1 MRRGRR
7 VTEAP
12 LLAWAET
19 QPSAKVLRS
28 KLIRR
33 MALTGAGILL
43 VVTGAALPPTPR
55 LVWNASASAP
65 IGLYAVTPRA
75 WADVGVLVLAWPPRR
90 YRELA
95 AERRYLPLNVP
106 LLKRV
111 AAYGGDKVCARGQQ
125 ISINDRPVARRQ
137 KTDGR
142 GRPMPA
148 WSGCIRLHGRQ
159 LFLLNDNPASFDGR
173 YFGVTEGKD
182 LIGKAT
188 LLWRR

>member
-1 MRRGRR
+1 MRRRR
-7 VTEAP
+7 QGTEAP
-12 LLAWAET
+12 LLAWADA
-19 QPSAKVLRS
+19 QPSARVLRS
-28 KLIRR
+28 KFIRR
-33 MALTGAGILL
+33 IAITGAGIVLML
-43 VVTGAALPPTPR
+43 VSAAHPPTPR
-55 LVWNASASAP
+55 LVWNASGSTP

-75 WADVGVLVLAWPPRR
+75 WADLGDLVVASPPER
-90 YRELA
+90 YRGLA
-95 AERRYLPLNVP
+95 ADRRYLPSNVP

-125 ISINDRPVARRQ
+125 ISINGRPVARRRER
-137 KTDGR
+137 DGK
-142 GRPMPA
+142 GRTMPT

-182 LIGKAT
+182 IIGKAR